1 MNQTI
6 KQDCLNELKHYGKKG
21 MKWDDEKKKKKKKTD
36 EPPKKQ
42 SALDKLLKSLE
53 KADVLVVKKRHLT
66 VSELLQGTGNGK
78 VELRGFTKV
87 NTQTESDNGKIKLK
101 GFTKVRT
108 KNESGTTKVELKG
121 FTKKVR

>member
-6 KQDCLNELKHYGKKG
+6 KQNDLDELKHYGKKG
-21 MKWDDEKKKKKKKTD
+21 MKWDEEKKKKKID
-36 EPPKKQ
+36 ASQKKQ

-66 VSELLQGTGNGK
+66 VSELLQGSGNGK

-87 NTQTESDNGKIKLK
+87 NAQTESDNGKIKLK

-108 KNESGTTKVELKG
+108 KTESGTSKIELKG

>member
-6 KQDCLNELKHYGKKG
+6 KCENLDELKHYGKKG
-21 MKWDDEKKKKKKKTD
+21 MKWDDEKKKKAK
-36 EPPKKQ
+36 KKQ